1 MKLLN
6 HRYPRVRVYTAEQL
20 YIKLLE
26 DEGCIADSCSN
37 FEGAMVL
44 LLEVDWGG
52 SNTRQERNKV
62 ADFLSIKLSSKVR
75 EGFRGPNEKR
85 NRHLIK
91 DEFES
96 YLSLVK
102 DSGR

>member
-1 MKLLN
+1 M
-6 HRYPRVRVYTAEQL
+6 RAYTAEQL
-20 YIKLLE
+20 YIKLIEE
-26 DEGCIADSCSN
+26 DENIAEYCSN

-62 ADFLSIKLSSKVR
+62 ADFLSVELSAKVR
-75 EGFRGPNEKR
+75 EGLRGQNGKKK
-85 NRHLIK
+85 RHLRK